1 MRRRAML
8 AAFGAFAIASVA
20 IAPLL
25 AAPAHYEKV
34 ACGNP
39 RTADEAIFLAQQ
51 RRLLPEKEQFRP
63 YAQAEPSAPSVPTS
77 VDGIA
82 IVEATHEVLS
92 PPHPFDLAH
101 SSVTITPEQD
111 QFRVEVS
118 RFPDGAPLVEQGT
131 TLDLEDDDFKL
142 VELPFSFPYYGSS
155 YDSLYVNSD
164 GNLTFMY
171 PEASSLPRSYSR
183 AAYGPPRIAPLFRD
197 VDPSQGGSV
206 RVTATEE
213 ALTVAWQAVPLFSET
228 SIGDPQSFQV
238 TLHQDGSI
246 EFRYGEVDL
255 PDAVVGLFSGEALSG
270 VVAVDWSSVESEL
283 FDAESILAEVFVS
296 DPAIDEFAVVHSFY
310 RSHEDAY
317 DAVIVFNDLDMD
329 ASDFSLAHAYTVRNE
344 IRGIGEYVYDSGPV
358 FGSPRRL
365 SSFVNMG
372 ALSGYPSSPAAPIR
386 GLPHSSMLTILAHE
400 VGHRFLAYT
409 PFKDPETG
417 ALSDAILG
425 RQFAHWSFFFNSG
438 ASVLEGNAIKDN
450 GEGASPRFVT
460 TAATQTYSL
469 LDQYLMGLRDPS
481 EVPATFLVTSPTS
494 TTRSLGNASR
504 SPEVGVEFDGIRK
517 EIRVE
522 DIIEAVGERRP
533 DTSVSQR
540 EFRQAFVLLVDEG
553 TQPKPESLR
562 TLRIL
567 RRWWLA
573 FFDLHSEARASSSA
587 DLVRMLHLS
596 TWPAGGL
603 LIGSDGTIQVTIAE
617 PRDTDFVVNLQIDSA
632 IAEIPATI
640 TIPAGDLQAEFEARG
655 IDPGTATLT
664 AEAAEAGYD
673 RSVTRLAVRADAA
686 ELTLEGLHHPEQYG
700 TAGLPLAE
708 PLVYQVR
715 DENLVPYSGVEVEY
729 CATGEAAATVPSV
742 RTDAFGRAEVDW
754 PLVSSAGTQTLTA
767 SIKGVPESAVQT
779 QAVVSETS
787 PMVVA
792 ARTTNAA
799 SGETAPEGGGFAR
812 GSLVTIHGD
821 GLATGPFEANSILMF
836 GNPSLPVDLGGT
848 SVHVGG
854 VAVPL
859 VKVAR
864 TEITLQLPFG
874 LATDVAEIVVSSPF
888 GRTEPV
894 AIPLGAAQP
903 GIFPDRVSGG
913 ASAAVFDP
921 ENPNRGVLP
930 HAGGLL
936 ELYCTGLGAV
946 SPPGRT
952 GRPGLSMPLQ
962 RVVAETEAWVDDKP
976 VKVTFSG
983 LATFEAG
990 VYVVTLDLPA
1000 DLAAGK
1006 HDVKIAVGGIE
1017 SNSVSFE
1024 SER

>member
-1 MRRRAML
+1 MRRGAIL
-8 AAFGAFAIASVA
+8 AIYGVLAVA
-20 IAPLL
+20 CVTVCPLL
-25 AAPAHYEKV
+25 AAPASYDKV

-51 RRLLPEKEQFRP
+51 RQLGEEKEQFRP
-63 YAQAEPSAPSVPTS
+63 YAQTEASATSVPTS

-92 PPHPFDLAH
+92 PPHPFDLAD

-111 QFRVEVS
+111 KLRVEVS

-131 TLDLEDDDFKL
+131 PLDLEDDDFKL
-142 VELPFSFPYYGSS
+142 VELPFSYPYFGAS
-155 YDSLYVNSD
+155 YENLYVNSD
-164 GNLTFMY
+164 GNLTFVY

-197 VDPSQGGSV
+197 LDPSRGGSV
-206 RVTATEE
+206 RVTTTSE
-213 ALTVAWQAVPLFSET
+213 ALTVAWHAVPLFSET

-238 TLHQDGSI
+238 TIHQDGSI
-246 EFRYGEVDL
+246 EFRYGTVDL

-283 FDAESILAEVFVS
+283 FDADSILAEVFVS

-344 IRGIGEYVYDSGPV
+344 IRGIGEYIYDSGPV

-372 ALSGYPSSPAAPIR
+372 ALSGYPASPAVPIS
-386 GLPHSSMLTILAHE
+386 GLPHSTMLTILAHE
-400 VGHRFLAYT
+400 LGHRFLAYT

-417 ALSDAILG
+417 TLSDAMLG
-425 RQFAHWSFFFNSG
+425 RQFAHWSFFLNSG

-450 GEGASPRFVT
+450 GEGTSPRFVT

-481 EVPATFLVTSPTS
+481 EVPPTFLVTSPTS
-494 TTRSLGNASR
+494 TTTSLGNASR
-504 SPEVGVEFDGIRK
+504 SPEVGVEFDGVRK

-522 DIIEAVGERRP
+522 DIIEAVGARRP

-540 EFRQAFVLLVDEG
+540 HFRHAFVLLVDEG
-553 TQPKPESLR
+553 AQPKAESLR
-562 TLRIL
+562 TIRML

-573 FFDLHSEARASSSA
+573 FLDLHSESRAASSA

-603 LIGSDGTIQVTIAE
+603 LVDSEGKVQAVISE
-617 PRDTDFVVNLQIDSA
+617 PRDTDLVVNLHIDSA
-632 IAEIPATI
+632 IAQVPATV
-640 TIPAGDLQAEFEARG
+640 TIPAGEVQAEFGACG
-655 IDPGTATLT
+655 LDPGTATLT

-673 RSVTRLAVRADAA
+673 RSMTRIAVRADAA
-686 ELTLEGLHHPEQYG
+686 ELTLQRLHHPEQYG
-700 TAGLPLAE
+700 TAGTTLGE
-708 PLVYQVR
+708 PLLYEVR
-715 DENLVPYSGVEVEY
+715 DENLVPYSGVELEY
-729 CATGEAAATVPSV
+729 SATGEGAFAFPAV
-742 RTDAFGRAEVDW
+742 RTDAFGQASVDW
-754 PLVSSAGTQTLTA
+754 PLAASASSQTLIA
-767 SIKGVPESAVQT
+767 QIKDVPDSAVET
-779 QAVVSETS
+779 QAVVSES
-787 PMVVA
+787 PPMVVA
-792 ARTTNAA
+792 ARTANAA
-799 SGETAPEGGGFAR
+799 SGETATDGRGFAR
-812 GSLVTIHGD
+812 GSLVTIYGN
-821 GLATGPFEANSILMF
+821 GLATGPFEANSILIF
-836 GNPSLPVDLGGT
+836 GNPSLPVELGQT

-859 VKVAR
+859 VKASP
-864 TEITLQLPFG
+864 TEITFQLPFEIASD
-874 LATDVAEIVVSSPF
+874 LAEIVVSSPF
-888 GRTEPV
+888 GRTDPV
-894 AIPLGAAQP
+894 MIPLGVAQP
-903 GIFPDRVSGG
+903 GIFPDRLSGG
-913 ASAAVFDP
+913 ARAAVVDP
-921 ENPNRGVLP
+921 DNPNRGVLP

-962 RVVAETEAWVDDKP
+962 RVVAETEAWVDDGA
-976 VKVTFSG
+976 VAVTFSG

-990 VYVVTLDLPA
+990 VYVVTLDLPE
-1000 DLAAGK
+1000 DLAAGQHK
-1006 HDVKIAVGGIE
+1006 VKIAVGGLE

-1024 SER
+1024 SEK